1 MNHSDIRENLNTVCL
16 EQRAAILSNAIMD
29 CMMKNSMTLEN
40 LDDACTNVR
49 EVFRKN
55 AAMRPAD

>member
-29 CMMKNSMTLEN
+29 CMRRNGMTLEN

-49 EVFRKN
+49 EVFRTN
-55 AAMRPAD
+55 ATMKLAD

>member
-29 CMMKNSMTLEN
+29 CMMKNGMTLEN

-49 EVFRKN
+49 EVFRTN
-55 AAMRPAD
+55 ATMKLAD